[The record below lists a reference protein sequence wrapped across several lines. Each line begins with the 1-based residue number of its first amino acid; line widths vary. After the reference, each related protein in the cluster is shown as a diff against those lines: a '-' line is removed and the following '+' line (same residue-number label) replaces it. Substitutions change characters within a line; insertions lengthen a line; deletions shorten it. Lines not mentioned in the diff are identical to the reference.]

1 VTRQRRALLA
11 GRVLAL
17 VGLLGGCGSGS
28 VNAGSG
34 AGATVS
40 GHAAISGHA
49 AAVAAQQH
57 EMAQMPGMSETKAPA
72 GGALFQPE
80 PVVHGFRL
88 NVPLPRPQFVLTDT
102 GGQRYDFWARTR
114 GRVTLLYFGY
124 TSCPDQCPTT
134 MAGVAT
140 ALRQLP
146 AGMRSKVTVVFVTI
160 DPKHDTPAVLRER
173 LGWYRADIV
182 GLTGSQAAVEAA
194 QRAARVTVS
203 YPKPEKIKTNALS
216 TAHGGGVLA
225 YGLDDYAHLTYPAG
239 TAVSDLVRD
248 LPKLIR
254 GNAH

>member
-1 VTRQRRALLA
+1 MTRQQSALLA
-11 GRVLAL
+11 GCALAL
-17 VGLLGGCGSGS
+17 AGLLGGCGSGS

-34 AGATVS
+34 AGAV
-40 GHAAISGHA
+40 SGHA

-57 EMAQMPGMSETKAPA
+57 EMADMPGMSETKAPA
-72 GGALFQPE
+72 GGALSQPE

-102 GGQRYDFWARTR
+102 GGQRYDFRARTH

-146 AGMRSKVTVVFVTI
+146 TGMRSKVTVVFVTI

-203 YPKPEKIKTNALS
+203 YPKPEKIKANALS
-216 TAHGGGVLA
+216 TAHGGGMLA

-248 LPKLIR
+248 LPELIR